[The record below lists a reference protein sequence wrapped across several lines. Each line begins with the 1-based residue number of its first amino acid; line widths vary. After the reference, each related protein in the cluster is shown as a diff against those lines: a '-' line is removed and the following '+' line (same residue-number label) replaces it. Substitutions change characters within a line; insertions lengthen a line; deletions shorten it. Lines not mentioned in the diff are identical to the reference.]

1 MIDLSLIYHSFP
13 ALLKGTLVTL
23 QITLSALFIGF
34 LLGVILACLE
44 KGGGEFASFLAK
56 SYVMIFRGTPLLLQI
71 LFVYYVLPQFGFSLS
86 SFTSAILAF
95 GLNSGAYISQI
106 IKVGIQSVSIGQV
119 EAAQTLGLTRLQT
132 LRYIVLPQAFLAMM
146 PTLASE
152 MSTLIKESSLASVIG
167 VMELSKEASL
177 IRSRT
182 YDAFSLLLASGLIY
196 FTLTTIVTIFIQ
208 IIEKR
213 WKGHVRSSKFV

>member
-1 MIDLSLIYHSFP
+1 
-13 ALLKGTLVTL
+13 
-23 QITLSALFIGF
+23 
-34 LLGVILACLE
+34 
-44 KGGGEFASFLAK
+44 
-56 SYVMIFRGTPLLLQI
+56 
-71 LFVYYVLPQFGFSLS
+71 
-86 SFTSAILAF
+86 
-95 GLNSGAYISQI
+95 
-106 IKVGIQSVSIGQV
+106 
-119 EAAQTLGLTRLQT
+119 
-132 LRYIVLPQAFLAMM
+132 MM